1 MTNKEKALAYIKQM
15 RLIDMDSQ
23 EFTNDMVW
31 MSVQD
36 NDQARSGAMFRL
48 DDNVRRK
55 INELEQSGS
64 IVWHIIQGTYRFWNE
79 PEIGTATDKGSETT
93 EGETPAPVPLPY
105 TDIRFT
111 TYLLA
116 TDEDGDT
123 LAEYNAKQFYAF
135 AWVENEDNPEL
146 SEYGTV
152 IIERCNGGLWRV
164 C

>member
-48 DDNVRRK
+48 DDDVRRK
-55 INELEQSGS
+55 INELEQTGS

-93 EGETPAPVPLPY
+93 EGETPAPLPY

-116 TDEDGDT
+116 TDEDGNT
-123 LAEYNAKQFYAF
+123 LAEYDAKQFYAF
-135 AWVENEDNPEL
+135 AWVENEDIPEL

>member
-15 RLIDMDSQ
+15 RLIGMDSQ

-48 DDNVRRK
+48 DDDVRRK

-79 PEIGTATDKGSETT
+79 PEIEPSTDEASERT
-93 EGETPAPVPLPY
+93 EDDTLAPAPLSY
-105 TDIRFT
+105 TDICLT

-123 LAEYNAKQFYAF
+123 LAEYDAKQFYAF
-135 AWVENEDNPEL
+135 AWVENEDIPEM

>member
-48 DDNVRRK
+48 DDDVRRK
-55 INELEQSGS
+55 INELEQNGS

-93 EGETPAPVPLPY
+93 EGETPAPAPLPY
-105 TDIRFT
+105 TDTRFT

-123 LAEYNAKQFYAF
+123 LAEYDAKQFYAF
-135 AWVENEDNPEL
+135 AWVENGDTPEL

-152 IIERCNGGLWRV
+152 VIERCNGGLWRV

>member
-48 DDNVRRK
+48 DDDVRRK
-55 INELEQSGS
+55 INELEQNGS

-93 EGETPAPVPLPY
+93 EGETPAPAPLPY

-116 TDEDGDT
+116 TDEDGNT
-123 LAEYNAKQFYAF
+123 LEEYDAKQFYAF
-135 AWVENEDNPEL
+135 AWVENEDIPEM

>member
-123 LAEYNAKQFYAF
+123 LAEYDAKQFYAF
-135 AWVENEDNPEL
+135 AWVENEDIPEL

-164 C
+164 G

>member
-48 DDNVRRK
+48 DDDVRRK
-55 INELEQSGS
+55 INELEHYGS

-93 EGETPAPVPLPY
+93 EGETPAPAPLPY

-123 LAEYNAKQFYAF
+123 LAEYDAKQFYAF
-135 AWVENEDNPEL
+135 AWVENEDTPEL

-152 IIERCNGGLWRV
+152 VIERCNGGLWRV

>member
-48 DDNVRRK
+48 DDDVRRK
-55 INELEQSGS
+55 INELEQNGS

-93 EGETPAPVPLPY
+93 EGETPAPLPY

-116 TDEDGDT
+116 TDEDGNT
-123 LAEYNAKQFYAF
+123 LAEYDAKQFYAF
-135 AWVENEDNPEL
+135 AWVENEDIPEL

>member
-15 RLIDMDSQ
+15 RLIGMDSQ
-23 EFTNDMVW
+23 EFTDDMVW

-48 DDNVRRK
+48 DDDIRRK

-79 PEIGTATDKGSETT
+79 PEIGTATDKASETT
-93 EGETPAPVPLPY
+93 EGETLTPAPLPY

-123 LAEYNAKQFYAF
+123 LAEYDAKRFYAF
-135 AWVENEDNPEL
+135 AWVENEDSPEL

>member
-48 DDNVRRK
+48 DDDVRRK
-55 INELEQSGS
+55 INELEQNGS

-93 EGETPAPVPLPY
+93 EGETPAPAPLPY

-116 TDEDGDT
+116 TDEDGNT
-123 LAEYNAKQFYAF
+123 LEEYDAKQFYAF
-135 AWVENEDNPEL
+135 AWVENEDIPEL

>member
-48 DDNVRRK
+48 DDDVRRK
-55 INELEQSGS
+55 INELEQNGS

-79 PEIGTATDKGSETT
+79 PKIGTATDKGSETT
-93 EGETPAPVPLPY
+93 EGETPAPAPLPY

-116 TDEDGDT
+116 TDEDGNT
-123 LAEYNAKQFYAF
+123 LAEYDAKQFYAF
-135 AWVENEDNPEL
+135 AWVENEDIPEL

>member
-15 RLIDMDSQ
+15 RLIGMDSQ

-48 DDNVRRK
+48 DDDVRRK

-79 PEIGTATDKGSETT
+79 PEIEPSTDEASERT
-93 EGETPAPVPLPY
+93 EDDTLAPAPLSY
-105 TDIRFT
+105 TDICLT

-123 LAEYNAKQFYAF
+123 LAEYDAKQFYAF

>member
-93 EGETPAPVPLPY
+93 EGETSAPAPLPY

-123 LAEYNAKQFYAF
+123 LAEYDAKQFYAF
-135 AWVENEDNPEL
+135 AWVENEDIPEL

>member
-15 RLIDMDSQ
+15 RLIGMDSQ

-48 DDNVRRK
+48 DDDVRRK

-64 IVWHIIQGTYRFWNE
+64 IVWHSIQGTYRFWNE

-93 EGETPAPVPLPY
+93 EGETPAPAPLPY

-116 TDEDGDT
+116 TDEDSDT
-123 LAEYNAKQFYAF
+123 LAEYDAKQFYAF
-135 AWVENEDNPEL
+135 AWVENEDIPEL

>member
-48 DDNVRRK
+48 DDDVRRK
-55 INELEQSGS
+55 INELEQTGS

-93 EGETPAPVPLPY
+93 EGETPAPAHLPY

-116 TDEDGDT
+116 TDEDGNT
-123 LAEYNAKQFYAF
+123 LEEYDAKQFYAF
-135 AWVENEDNPEL
+135 AWVENENIPEL

>member
-15 RLIDMDSQ
+15 WLIDMDSQ

-123 LAEYNAKQFYAF
+123 LAEYDAKQFYAF
-135 AWVENEDNPEL
+135 AWVENEDIPEL

>member
-123 LAEYNAKQFYAF
+123 LAEYDAKQFYAF
-135 AWVENEDNPEL
+135 AWVENEDIPEL

-152 IIERCNGGLWRV
+152 VIERCNGGLWRV

>member
-48 DDNVRRK
+48 DDDVRRK
-55 INELEQSGS
+55 INELEQNGS

-93 EGETPAPVPLPY
+93 EGETPAPAPLPY

-123 LAEYNAKQFYAF
+123 LAEYDAKQFYAF
-135 AWVENEDNPEL
+135 AWVENEDTPEL

-152 IIERCNGGLWRV
+152 VIERCNGGLWRV
-164 C
+164 F

>member
-123 LAEYNAKQFYAF
+123 LAEYDAKQFYAF
-135 AWVENEDNPEL
+135 AWVKNEDIPEL

>member
-64 IVWHIIQGTYRFWNE
+64 IVWHIIQGTCRFWNE

-93 EGETPAPVPLPY
+93 EGETPAPAPLPY

-123 LAEYNAKQFYAF
+123 LAEYDAKQFYAF
-135 AWVENEDNPEL
+135 AWVENEDTPEL

-152 IIERCNGGLWRV
+152 VIERCNGGLWRV

>member
-48 DDNVRRK
+48 DDDVRRK
-55 INELEQSGS
+55 INELEQNGS

-93 EGETPAPVPLPY
+93 EGETPAPAPLPY

-123 LAEYNAKQFYAF
+123 LAEYDAKQFYAF
-135 AWVENEDNPEL
+135 AWVENEDAPEL

-152 IIERCNGGLWRV
+152 VIERRNGGLWRV

>member
-1 MTNKEKALAYIKQM
+1 MTNEEKALAYIKQM
-15 RLIDMDSQ
+15 RLIGMDSQ

-48 DDNVRRK
+48 DDDVRRK
-55 INELEQSGS
+55 INELEQSGN
-64 IVWHIIQGTYRFWNE
+64 IVWHIIQGTYHFWNE
-79 PEIGTATDKGSETT
+79 PEIGAATDKESETT
-93 EGETPAPVPLPY
+93 EGETSAPAPLPY

-123 LAEYNAKQFYAF
+123 LAEYDAKQFYAF
-135 AWVENEDNPEL
+135 AWVENEDIPEL

>member
-64 IVWHIIQGTYRFWNE
+64 VVWHIVQGTYRFWNE
-79 PEIGTATDKGSETT
+79 PEIGTVIDKEPETT
-93 EGETPAPVPLPY
+93 EDETPTPVPLPY

>member
-48 DDNVRRK
+48 DDDARRK
-55 INELEQSGS
+55 INELEQTGS

-93 EGETPAPVPLPY
+93 EGETPAPAPLPY

-116 TDEDGDT
+116 TDEDGNT
-123 LAEYNAKQFYAF
+123 LEEYDAKQFYAF
-135 AWVENEDNPEL
+135 AWVENEDIPEL

>member
-1 MTNKEKALAYIKQM
+1 MTNTEKALAYIKQM
-15 RLIDMDSQ
+15 RLIGMDSQ

-48 DDNVRRK
+48 DDDVRRK
-55 INELEQSGS
+55 INGLEQNGS

-79 PEIGTATDKGSETT
+79 PEIEPSTDEASERT
-93 EGETPAPVPLPY
+93 EDDTLAPAPLPY
-105 TDIRFT
+105 TDMRLT

-123 LAEYNAKQFYAF
+123 LAEYDAKQFYAF

-152 IIERCNGGLWRV
+152 IIERCTGGLWRV

>member
-48 DDNVRRK
+48 DDDVRRK
-55 INELEQSGS
+55 INELEQNGS
-64 IVWHIIQGTYRFWNE
+64 IVWYIIQGTYRFWNE
-79 PEIGTATDKGSETT
+79 PEIEPSTDEASERT
-93 EGETPAPVPLPY
+93 EDETLAPAPLSY
-105 TDIRFT
+105 TDICLT

-123 LAEYNAKQFYAF
+123 LAEYDAKQFYAF
-135 AWVENEDNPEL
+135 AWVENEDIPEL

>member
-1 MTNKEKALAYIKQM
+1 MTNKDKALAYIKQM
-15 RLIDMDSQ
+15 RLIGMDSQ
-23 EFTNDMVW
+23 EFTDDMVW

-48 DDNVRRK
+48 DDDVRHK

-64 IVWHIIQGTYRFWNE
+64 VVWHIVQGTYRFWNE
-79 PEIGTATDKGSETT
+79 PAIGTATDKEPETI
-93 EGETPAPVPLPY
+93 ENETPAPAPLPY

-123 LAEYNAKQFYAF
+123 LAEYSAKQFYAF
-135 AWVENEDNPEL
+135 AWVENEDHPEL

>member
-1 MTNKEKALAYIKQM
+1 MTHKEKALAYIKQM

-48 DDNVRRK
+48 DDDVRRK
-55 INELEQSGS
+55 INELEQTGS

-93 EGETPAPVPLPY
+93 EGETPAPAPLPY

-116 TDEDGDT
+116 TDEDGNT
-123 LAEYNAKQFYAF
+123 LAEYDAKQFYAF
-135 AWVENEDNPEL
+135 AWVENEDIPEL

>member
-48 DDNVRRK
+48 DDDVRRK
-55 INELEQSGS
+55 INELEQTGS
-64 IVWHIIQGTYRFWNE
+64 IVWHIIKGTYRFWNE

-93 EGETPAPVPLPY
+93 EGETPAPAHLPY

-116 TDEDGDT
+116 TDEDGNT
-123 LAEYNAKQFYAF
+123 LAEYDAKQFYAF
-135 AWVENEDNPEL
+135 AWVENEDIPEL

>member
-48 DDNVRRK
+48 DDDVRRK
-55 INELEQSGS
+55 INELEQTGS

-93 EGETPAPVPLPY
+93 GGETPAPAPLPY

-116 TDEDGDT
+116 TDEDGNT
-123 LAEYNAKQFYAF
+123 LAEYDAKQFYAF
-135 AWVENEDNPEL
+135 AWVENEDIPEL

>member
-48 DDNVRRK
+48 DDDVRRK
-55 INELEQSGS
+55 INELEQNGS

-93 EGETPAPVPLPY
+93 EGETPAPAPLPY

-116 TDEDGDT
+116 TDEDSNT
-123 LAEYNAKQFYAF
+123 LAEYDAKQFYAF
-135 AWVENEDNPEL
+135 AWVENEDIPEL

>member
-23 EFTNDMVW
+23 EFTNDLVW

-48 DDNVRRK
+48 DDDVRRK
-55 INELEQSGS
+55 INELEQTGS

-93 EGETPAPVPLPY
+93 EGETPAPAPLPY

-116 TDEDGDT
+116 TDEDGNT
-123 LAEYNAKQFYAF
+123 LAEYGAKQFYAF
-135 AWVENEDNPEL
+135 AWVENEDIPEL

>member
-93 EGETPAPVPLPY
+93 GGETPVPVPLPY

-135 AWVENEDNPEL
+135 AWVENEDIPEL

-152 IIERCNGGLWRV
+152 VIERCNGGLWRV
-164 C
+164 G

>member
-105 TDIRFT
+105 TDICLT

-123 LAEYNAKQFYAF
+123 LAEYDAKQFYAF
-135 AWVENEDNPEL
+135 AWVENEDIPEL

>member
-48 DDNVRRK
+48 DDDVRRK
-55 INELEQSGS
+55 INELEQTGS
-64 IVWHIIQGTYRFWNE
+64 IVWHIIQSTYRFWNE

-93 EGETPAPVPLPY
+93 EGETPAPAPLPY

-116 TDEDGDT
+116 TDEDGNT
-123 LAEYNAKQFYAF
+123 LAEYDAKQFYAF
-135 AWVENEDNPEL
+135 AWVENEDIPEL

>member
-31 MSVQD
+31 MLVQD

-48 DDNVRRK
+48 DDDVRRK
-55 INELEQSGS
+55 INELEQNGS

-79 PEIGTATDKGSETT
+79 PEIGTATDKGSKTT
-93 EGETPAPVPLPY
+93 EGETPAPAPLPY

-116 TDEDGDT
+116 TDEDGNT
-123 LAEYNAKQFYAF
+123 LAEYDAKQFYAF
-135 AWVENEDNPEL
+135 AWVENEDIPEL

>member
-15 RLIDMDSQ
+15 RLIGVDSQ
-23 EFTNDMVW
+23 EFTDDMVW

-48 DDNVRRK
+48 DDDVRRK
-55 INELEQSGS
+55 INELEQNGS
-64 IVWHIIQGTYRFWNE
+64 IVWHIIQSTYRFWNE
-79 PEIGTATDKGSETT
+79 PEIEPSTDEASERT
-93 EGETPAPVPLPY
+93 EDDTLAPAPLSY
-105 TDIRFT
+105 TDICLT

-123 LAEYNAKQFYAF
+123 LAEYDAKQFYAF
-135 AWVENEDNPEL
+135 AWVENGDIPEL